1 MTTRQLPG
9 FSILLTQY
17 ALCKFILISTEL
29 LTLLS
34 PFSSSASGLLLHN
47 RASDFGEE
55 VGIFSST
62 PPLHTSYAINPF
74 PLVFSYHSFLL
85 RGEIEPSTRLRQGL
99 PERIRVQTKLYL
111 QSLGT
116 SCLGRVSPTFF
127 PFPLSPRRRKL
138 SDCIS

>member
-17 ALCKFILISTEL
+17 TLCKFILISTKL

-55 VGIFSST
+55 VGIFSSIHHST
-62 PPLHTSYAINPF
+62 PHTLSIPF
-74 PLVFSYHSFLL
+74 F
-85 RGEIEPSTRLRQGL
+85 
-99 PERIRVQTKLYL
+99 
-111 QSLGT
+111 
-116 SCLGRVSPTFF
+116 SCLFLSQFSFCGEKSNLLLVSGKNYPNVSACKQNYTFNLWVPLARDEYPLLFSPF
-127 PFPLSPRRRKL
+127 PFPLDAGSFPTA
-138 SDCIS
+138 

>member
-55 VGIFSST
+55 VGIFSGT
-62 PPLHTSYAINPF
+62 PPLHTSYAIKPF
-74 PLVFSYHSFLL
+74 FLVFSYHSFLFAG
-85 RGEIEPSTRLRQGL
+85 RNRTFYSSQARTTRTYPRRNKIIPSIFGYLL
-99 PERIRVQTKLYL
+99 P
-111 QSLGT
+111 GT
-116 SCLGRVSPTFF
+116 SIPYF
-127 PFPLSPRRRKL
+127 FPLSPF
-138 SDCIS
+138 S